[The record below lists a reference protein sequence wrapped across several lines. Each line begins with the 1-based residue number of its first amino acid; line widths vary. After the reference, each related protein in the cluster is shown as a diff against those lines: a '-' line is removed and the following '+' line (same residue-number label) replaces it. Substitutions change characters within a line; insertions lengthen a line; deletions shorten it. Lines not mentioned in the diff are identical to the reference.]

1 MEKKSLFNL
10 MAHQSDVDKFY
21 LHTKDPYE
29 GKYQFLI
36 NKRKSIGL
44 KHFNHSKAFMEY
56 SNDMDDIYKSTED
69 YNPNK
74 RRKILIV
81 FDDIIAD
88 ILSSRKLNSI
98 VTEFIRGRKL
108 NISLAFITQSY
119 FAVPKDIR
127 LHSTHYFIM
136 KIPNEQELQ
145 EIAFTNSS
153 DIELKDFINLY
164 KKCAVMFFFSFWCY
178 SSIR

>member
-1 MEKKSLFNL
+1 MTHE
-10 MAHQSDVDKFY
+10 SDIDKFH

-36 NKRKSIGL
+36 NKRKSTGL
-44 KHFNHSKAFMEY
+44 KRFNHSKAFMEY

-81 FDDIIAD
+81 FDDIVAD
-88 ILSSRKLNSI
+88 MLSSRKLNPI

-108 NISLAFITQSY
+108 NIFVAFITQSH
-119 FAVPKDIR
+119 FPVPKDIR
-127 LHSTHYFIM
+127 VNCTH
-136 KIPNEQELQ
+136 
-145 EIAFTNSS
+145 
-153 DIELKDFINLY
+153 
-164 KKCAVMFFFSFWCY
+164 
-178 SSIR
+178 

>member
-36 NKRKSIGL
+36 NKIKSIGL

-88 ILSSRKLNSI
+88 MLSSRKLSSI

-127 LHSTHYFIM
+127 INCTH
-136 KIPNEQELQ
+136 
-145 EIAFTNSS
+145 
-153 DIELKDFINLY
+153 
-164 KKCAVMFFFSFWCY
+164 
-178 SSIR
+178 